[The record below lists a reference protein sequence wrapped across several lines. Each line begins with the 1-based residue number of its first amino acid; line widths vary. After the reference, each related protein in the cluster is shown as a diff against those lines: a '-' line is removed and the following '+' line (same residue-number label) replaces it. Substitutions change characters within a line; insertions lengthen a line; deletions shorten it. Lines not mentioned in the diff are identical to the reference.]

1 MRDIKFRGKII
12 PTGKWVCGCL
22 TKYSENMSFITEDL
36 IEGKMYKVKTETI
49 GQYIGQKD
57 DRGREIYE
65 GDIVYYD
72 DEEENFVVLW
82 DEMTS
87 RFTLQSEGLIVDFD
101 NCFSNDLD
109 IIGNIYENPEQVE
122 WYS

>member
-1 MRDIKFRGKII
+1 MRDIKFRGKVIA
-12 PTGKWVCGCL
+12 TGKWVCGCL
-22 TKYSENMSFITEDL
+22 TRYSEHMSLITEDL
-36 IEGKMYKVKTETI
+36 IEGKMYEVKTETI
-49 GQYIGQKD
+49 GQYVGQKD

-87 RFTLQSEGLIVDFD
+87 RFALQSEGLIVDFD